1 MEGAGE
7 RTTLTSSSH
16 PSAPAPHQTGEEM
29 RPADVRLLGTGQ
41 GLDLGD
47 DQHAGG
53 TETPGHCRAVGSIAV
68 PISELRLSG
77 EGIVLGT

>member
-1 MEGAGE
+1 
-7 RTTLTSSSH
+7 
-16 PSAPAPHQTGEEM
+16 M